1 MALVRKKIVGN
12 KFNNEEAFILKRTF
26 EIAREFC
33 RTLRKNQ
40 THAERILW
48 ENLRNRNFAGQKILR
63 QHPIFFI
70 DPSGKECF
78 YIADFYCHDCRLV
91 IELDG
96 HNHFYQQDQDQER
109 TNVIEQMGCTVIRF
123 RNEEIEMRLQN
134 VLKRLKSLMNSKTSS
149 HSNSPSLH
157 GREGGGG

>member
-1 MALVRKKIVGN
+1 LAPVRKKIVGN
-12 KFNNEEAFILKRTF
+12 EFNNEEVFMHKRTI

-40 THAERILW
+40 THAEQILW
-48 ENLRNRNFAGQKILR
+48 EKLRNRNFADQKFLR

-96 HNHFYQQDQDQER
+96 RNHFYQQDQDQER

-123 RNEEIEMRLQN
+123 RNEEIEMELPN
-134 VLKRLKSLMNSKTSS
+134 VLERLKKGMNA
-149 HSNSPSLH
+149 
-157 GREGGGG
+157 